1 VSKKRKNIS
10 LISCPPEDTTNAPA
24 ALERCLSSVSC
35 NTSTTLDPKSALAC
49 RRELRPDD
57 SSLCR
62 ASYVLFSGGGDQ
74 RLLNTG
80 DTTRNRARRGLTNL
94 LPSQWNCSEIQIF
107 LLFFFSPWDFLFFP
121 FLILQL
127 DGGDTTLNGSCKLAW
142 GCCRKVEVQRRLSN
156 SK

>member
-1 VSKKRKNIS
+1 ML

-94 LPSQWNCSEIQIF
+94 LPSQWNRSEIQIF
-107 LLFFFSPWDFLFFP
+107 LLNFFFFFP
-121 FLILQL
+121 FFFCNWM
-127 DGGDTTLNGSCKLAW
+127 GGTQPSTAVANWPGDVAEKSKFNA
-142 GCCRKVEVQRRLSN
+142 GCLTPSN
-156 SK
+156 SSSR